1 MPMRP
6 LPEEESEPM
15 SRRMLRSD
23 DSWDDANLLMD
34 GFTLL
39 ISVRMGLE
47 NASVFDGEERRRDQ
61 LARTTKKDERFMSI
75 CSMEM
80 WW

>member
-6 LPEEESEPM
+6 LPGEESEPM
-15 SRRMLRSD
+15 SSRMLRREA
-23 DSWDDANLLMD
+23 SWDDANVLMD

-47 NASVFDGEERRRDQ
+47 NAWVFHGEERRREE
-61 LARTTKKDERFMSI
+61 LARMMDESFISI
-75 CSMEM
+75 
-80 WW
+80 

>member
-6 LPEEESEPM
+6 LPGEASEPM

-23 DSWDDANLLMD
+23 ASWDDANVSMD

-39 ISVRMGLE
+39 ISERMGFE
-47 NASVFDGEERRRDQ
+47 NAWLFHGEERKRAE
-61 LARTTKKDERFMSI
+61 LARMMGESVMSI
-75 CSMEM
+75 
-80 WW
+80 